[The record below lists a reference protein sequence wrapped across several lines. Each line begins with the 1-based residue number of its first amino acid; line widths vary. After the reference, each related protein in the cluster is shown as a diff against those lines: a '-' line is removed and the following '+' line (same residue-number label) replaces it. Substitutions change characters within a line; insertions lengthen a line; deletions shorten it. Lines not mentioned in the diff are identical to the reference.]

1 MNILFLKILNM
12 SIAASWLILALVLLR
27 PLLKRAPKWLT
38 CLLWSLAGFRLLFPF
53 SIKSVLSLIPS
64 AQTVKPD
71 ILFDPIPQIHS
82 GIPAFN
88 QWVNPVI
95 GEALA
100 PAPAA
105 SVNPM
110 QVWTRF
116 AAYVWLAGILVLLFY
131 ALFSYGRL
139 RQRVGASLQAED
151 GV

>member
-53 SIKSVLSLIPS
+53 SIKSVFSLIPS

-105 SVNPM
+105 SVNP
-110 QVWTRF
+110 
-116 AAYVWLAGILVLLFY
+116 
-131 ALFSYGRL
+131 
-139 RQRVGASLQAED
+139 
-151 GV
+151 

>member
-1 MNILFLKILNM
+1 MDTFFLKVLNM
-12 SIAASWLILALVLLR
+12 SITASWLILALVVLR
-27 PLLKRAPKWLT
+27 PLLKKAPKWLT
-38 CLLWSLAGFRLLFPF
+38 CFLWSLAGLRLLFPF

-71 ILFDPIPQIHS
+71 ILFDPVPEIHS

-105 SVNPM
+105 SVNPL
-110 QVWTRF
+110 QVWTRL
-116 AAYVWLAGILVLLFY
+116 AAYI
-131 ALFSYGRL
+131 
-139 RQRVGASLQAED
+139 
-151 GV
+151 